1 MGREEIL
8 YMFPEKMRGRW
19 QEVANLCEQLQ
30 EIRLRAGRAAT
41 VILGQKERFI
51 DAAGKIVDRQDLG
64 IRMTS
69 QELDEILQH
78 LCQYSLYAFAD
89 EIRQGFLTIQGGHRV
104 GLAGQV
110 ILDKGEHIR
119 NMKYI
124 RYLNIRIAHQ
134 VKGAADSVMRFLY
147 ERGQVCNT
155 LLISPPGC
163 GKTTM
168 LRDIIRQLSDGTL
181 YGQGVNVSVVDER
194 SEIAGSYMGMAQND
208 VGSRTDVLDGCP
220 KVEGMMLLIRSM
232 APQVLAVD
240 ELGSDKDIEALRMA
254 SGCGCKLIATVHG
267 YSLQEIHN
275 KQYMRYVIEEG
286 MFDRYVV
293 LERQHGNCVI
303 EGIYDREGQRC
314 IK

>member
-1 MGREEIL
+1 
-8 YMFPEKMRGRW
+8 
-19 QEVANLCEQLQ
+19 
-30 EIRLRAGRAAT
+30 
-41 VILGQKERFI
+41 
-51 DAAGKIVDRQDLG
+51 
-64 IRMTS
+64 
-69 QELDEILQH
+69 
-78 LCQYSLYAFAD
+78 
-89 EIRQGFLTIQGGHRV
+89 
-104 GLAGQV
+104 
-110 ILDKGEHIR
+110 
-119 NMKYI
+119 
-124 RYLNIRIAHQ
+124 
-134 VKGAADSVMRFLY
+134 
-147 ERGQVCNT
+147 
-155 LLISPPGC
+155 
-163 GKTTM
+163 
-168 LRDIIRQLSDGTL
+168 
-181 YGQGVNVSVVDER
+181 
-194 SEIAGSYMGMAQND
+194 MAQND

-267 YSLQEIHN
+267 YSLQEIHK